1 MNLRQMEYLLTI
13 METKNIS
20 RAAEKSYISQSGMSQ
35 QLSGIERELG
45 VFLFQR
51 VNNELLPTREGE
63 IYLRYAKEILGL
75 HARAKKEM
83 EDCRNPNKGRILI
96 GVSPERGNGMM
107 QQIFPIFQKDYPD
120 VHFHIV
126 ENHMSALEQMVCSN
140 QVDISE
146 AAYSPQIASSLSDR
160 VKHMD
165 LYTERIML
173 IMPCTL
179 YYREKLEKLGAKE
192 EGSQVD
198 LADFKEEN
206 FAVPTET
213 RVRLRSIVDWV
224 FCKAGFMPKIVLETS
239 NNLAA
244 LNFTAQGNCLSFIPQ
259 SYYYSVYGQI
269 DRICY
274 RALKQD
280 PYWIRSMIYRKET
293 KLTEAE
299 KHLLRVIRDFH
310 KPMAEKLDEANRKN

>member
-1 MNLRQMEYLLTI
+1 MNLRQMENLLTI

-45 VFLFQR
+45 VSLFQR

-63 IYLRYAKEILGL
+63 IYLRYAREILGL

-83 EDCRNPNKGRILI
+83 
-96 GVSPERGNGMM
+96 GNGML
-107 QQIFPIFQKDYPD
+107 QQIFPVFQKDYPD
-120 VHFHIV
+120 IHFHIV

-179 YYREKLEKLGAKE
+179 YYREKLEKLGGKE
-192 EGSQVD
+192 E
-198 LADFKEEN
+198 E
-206 FAVPTET
+206 
-213 RVRLRSIVDWV
+213 
-224 FCKAGFMPKIVLETS
+224 
-239 NNLAA
+239 
-244 LNFTAQGNCLSFIPQ
+244 
-259 SYYYSVYGQI
+259 
-269 DRICY
+269 
-274 RALKQD
+274 ALKHRGLGPLQGG
-280 PYWIRSMIYRKET
+280 IY
-293 KLTEAE
+293 AE
-299 KHLLRVIRDFH
+299 DRFG
-310 KPMAEKLDEANRKN
+310 NQQ